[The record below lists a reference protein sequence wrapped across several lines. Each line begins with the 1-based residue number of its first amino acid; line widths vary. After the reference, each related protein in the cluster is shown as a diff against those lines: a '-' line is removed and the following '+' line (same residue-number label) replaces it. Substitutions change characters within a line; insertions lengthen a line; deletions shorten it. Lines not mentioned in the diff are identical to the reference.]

1 MEIEQGSTLH
11 GSTNTMNVTLTL
23 IQNLEAGSLLTPTQA
38 ESLMEELLS
47 GRVDTPEIVRLL
59 QALNSRPLVAAEL
72 ASFARVMRQHAAP
85 VFPAGVA
92 LPEKMVDTCGTGG
105 DGSGTFNISTA
116 AAIVAS
122 AAGARVAKHGNRS
135 VSSRCGSADVLEVIG
150 IRIDLPLE
158 HAGRSIREIG
168 IGFLFAPAAHAATRH
183 VIPARKQIARRT
195 VFNLLGP
202 LTNPAGAQRQVLGV
216 FSADVMDLVAATLA
230 ELRVERALVLH
241 GAGGLDEI
249 SPAGETQ
256 IAEVR
261 GGTIRRYTVAPEDF
275 GLQRAPL
282 HAIRGGTPEGNA
294 KLIRELLEGQRGAP
308 HDAVVMN
315 AAAALVVTD
324 GAEDFRSGAEM
335 AAAAIASG
343 AAKEKLRQLV
353 AFVK

>member
-11 GSTNTMNVTLTL
+11 ASTNTMNVTLTL
-23 IQNLEAGSLLTPTQA
+23 IQNLEAGSLLTLTQA

-85 VFPAGVA
+85 VFPVGVA

-168 IGFLFAPAAHAATRH
+168 IGFLGPCRNSPCYSCAQTDRQAHGVQSARPAYESG
-183 VIPARKQIARRT
+183 RR
-195 VFNLLGP
+195 P
-202 LTNPAGAQRQVLGV
+202 
-216 FSADVMDLVAATLA
+216 
-230 ELRVERALVLH
+230 
-241 GAGGLDEI
+241 
-249 SPAGETQ
+249 
-256 IAEVR
+256 
-261 GGTIRRYTVAPEDF
+261 
-275 GLQRAPL
+275 
-282 HAIRGGTPEGNA
+282 
-294 KLIRELLEGQRGAP
+294 
-308 HDAVVMN
+308 
-315 AAAALVVTD
+315 
-324 GAEDFRSGAEM
+324 
-335 AAAAIASG
+335 ASG
-343 AAKEKLRQLV
+343 SWRV
-353 AFVK
+353 FG